1 MNTNSNTYTV
11 IYSTILVVVVAA
23 VLAFAATALKEKQDE
38 NVKVDTIS
46 QILTA
51 ADIAY
56 TENDVLD
63 VYMKNVEKAILVNV
77 EGQEVGTLNTTDAKG
92 LQVYG
97 NSELKA
103 QIAADAKNLP
113 VYIFKNGIVV
123 VPCYGAGLWG
133 PIWGY
138 IGIKEDLTIQK
149 ACFGHK
155 GETPGLGAKITDQ
168 PEVFADKYAG
178 KTITAEILV
187 AKNVTGAND
196 VNAISGATIT
206 STSAGVMV
214 NQWLG
219 FYQGY
224 FGVDSQ
230 ECCKE
235 KCCKEECCGEACDK
249 SCEKACGTEQAC
261 EQQCCA
267 EGCCESTESNN

>member
-23 VLAFAATALKEKQDE
+23 VLAFASTALKGKQEE
-38 NVKVDTIS
+38 NVKVDTVS

-51 ADIAY
+51 AGFKA
-56 TENDVLD
+56 ENNVLET
-63 VYMKNVEKAILVNV
+63 YIEHIEAAILVNA
-77 EGQEVGTLNTTDAKG
+77 EGVEVGVLNTENVKD

-103 QIAADAKNLP
+103 QIGASEQKLP
-113 VYIFKNGIVV
+113 VYIFDNGVTV

-138 IGIKEDLTIQK
+138 IGVQSDLTITK

-155 GETPGLGAKITDQ
+155 GETPGLGAKITDE
-168 PEVFADKYAG
+168 PAAFADNFTN
-178 KTITAEILV
+178 KTITAAINV
-187 AKNVTGAND
+187 SKNVTGEND

-206 STSAGVMV
+206 STAAGVMV

-224 FGVDSQ
+224 FTENAD
-230 ECCKE
+230 ECCE
-235 KCCKEECCGEACDK
+235 DACCTEECCEGTC
-249 SCEKACGTEQAC
+249 CEDTEQCC
-261 EQQCCA
+261 EG
-267 EGCCESTESNN
+267 ECCESVETVEESNN

>member
-23 VLAFAATALKEKQDE
+23 VLAFASTALKDKQDE

-51 ADIAY
+51 AEIPYA
-56 TENDVLD
+56 ENSVLD
-63 VYMKNVEKAILVNV
+63 EYMKNIEKAILVNA
-77 EGQEVGTLNTTDAKG
+77 EGQEVGTLDITEAKN
-92 LQVYG
+92 LEVYG
-97 NSELKA
+97 NSDLKA
-103 QIAADAKNLP
+103 QIAADEKSLP
-113 VYIFKNGIVV
+113 VYIFKNGTTVI
-123 VPCYGAGLWG
+123 PCYGAGLWG

-138 IGIKEDLTIQK
+138 IGVKEDLTIAK

-168 PEVFADKYAG
+168 PEVFADKFAG
-178 KTITAEILV
+178 KNITIELPVGKNAE
-187 AKNVTGAND
+187 ADANG

-206 STSAGVMV
+206 STAAGKMV

-224 FGVDSQ
+224 FKPEVCCQSV
-230 ECCKE
+230 ECIK
-235 KCCKEECCGEACDK
+235 
-249 SCEKACGTEQAC
+249 
-261 EQQCCA
+261 
-267 EGCCESTESNN
+267 

>member
-23 VLAFAATALKEKQDE
+23 VLAFAATALKGKQEE

-51 ADIAY
+51 AGIQY
-56 TENDVLD
+56 NETDVLE
-63 VYMKNVEKAILVNV
+63 VYKANIEEAILVNA
-77 EGQEVGTLNTTDAKG
+77 EGQEVGTLNTETVES

-103 QIAADAKNLP
+103 QMAADQKQLP
-113 VYIFKNGIVV
+113 VYIFNNGVTV

-138 IGIKEDLTIQK
+138 IGIQGDLTITK

-155 GETPGLGAKITDQ
+155 GETPGLGAKITDM
-168 PEVFADKYAG
+168 PEVFADKFTG

-206 STSAGVMV
+206 STAAGVMV

-219 FYQGY
+219 FYKGY
-224 FGVDSQ
+224 FEAAQPCADCQ
-230 ECCKE
+230 ECC
-235 KCCKEECCGEACDK
+235 EA
-249 SCEKACGTEQAC
+249 
-261 EQQCCA
+261 CCA
-267 EGCCESTESNN
+267 ETEQCTEACCAEEVAVEESNN